1 MYFAYRIGPCPTASG
16 STDLAMMFSALASIT
31 RGVVLQHAHPRE
43 IHFLITDTR
52 KAFASPAAL
61 FIALPGPRQHGH
73 TFVADAYRAG
83 IRQFVLEATV
93 DIAAYPDANFF
104 LASSS
109 MQALQDLA
117 VYAREHART
126 QDVIAITGSNGKT
139 IVKELLSQ
147 FLADG
152 PAPIVKSPGSYNS
165 QIGVALS
172 VWALHGR
179 TDSPTCVFE
188 AGISRPGEMI
198 RLERMI
204 APTQGIFTNIGSA
217 HDEGFA
223 SPEEKVREKL
233 LLFKRCHTVVYC
245 ADHPLV
251 HSLIR
256 HTYPDKKL
264 VSWGTAPHAV
274 WQLTGQGDQLTLSSA
289 TDVCTFALTARDSAT
304 RENILHAIVTMLSRG
319 TSPARI
325 PLLLDQ
331 IKQVPMRLQHIEGI
345 HNCRVVDDTYN
356 IDLEGLRVS
365 LELLSGELRPKKTV
379 ILSDVFQTGLTPQA
393 MVAKVGETLK
403 RYALYRVVAIGPLMA
418 AHRKILEALPFAVRV
433 FPSVEDFLQAFSP
446 EDFHDEAILVK
457 GARAFRLE
465 RIVQRLQRKHYQA
478 VMEIDIK
485 AMVDNLNF
493 FRNRLQP
500 GVKTMVMVK
509 AFAYGSGSGEVAAM
523 LAYHRVDYLGVAYPS
538 EGAELRS
545 QFIHLPIMVMNPSLQ
560 HVPLLLA
567 HQLEPSVYSLSFLEG
582 LVLALAGEE
591 KIKIHLEL
599 ETGMNRLGLA
609 EEEWDRV
616 IDILR
621 AHPNVQVV
629 SVFSHLAGADEPEHD
644 AYSREQAAVFLRGY
658 EKITSAL
665 NIRPLRHLLNSAGIL
680 RLPEFQ
686 FDMVRLGIG
695 LYGVSPTAE
704 PVPGLTPVATLK
716 TTISQIKRVA
726 GGGTV
731 GYGRRGTAVDD
742 RTIATIAIGYADGF
756 SRAFSNGR
764 GSVWLNGHLAPV
776 IGNVCM
782 DMTMIDITGID
793 AREGDEVIVF
803 GSGRPIHEAARA
815 IGTIPYELLTST
827 SERVKREFFTESL

>member
-1 MYFAYRIGPCPTASG
+1 MLPMTFS
-16 STDLAMMFSALASIT
+16 DLASLTAGS
-31 RGVVLQHAHPRE
+31 VLQQAHGSD

-52 KAFASPAAL
+52 KAFASAEAL

-73 TFVADAYRAG
+73 AFIADAYRAG
-83 IRQFVLEATV
+83 IRQFVVEAAIEV
-93 DIAAYPDANFF
+93 GAYADANFF
-104 LASSS
+104 LAESSLRT
-109 MQALQDLA
+109 LQDLA
-117 VYAREHART
+117 LHAREHART

-152 PAPIVKSPGSYNS
+152 PNPVVKNPGSYNS
-165 QIGVALS
+165 QMGVALS

-179 TDSPTCVFE
+179 TDSPTCIFE
-188 AGISRPGEMI
+188 AGISQPGEMA
-198 RLERMI
+198 RLEHMI

-223 SPEEKVREKL
+223 SREEKVREKL
-233 LLFKRCHTVVYC
+233 LLFARCHTVVYC
-245 ADHPLV
+245 ADHPLIDA
-251 HSLIR
+251 LMR
-256 HTYPDKKL
+256 ETYPNKNR
-264 VSWGTAPHAV
+264 VSWGRATHAV
-274 WQLTGQGDQLTLSSA
+274 WQLAEQGDQITLS
-289 TDVCTFALTARDSAT
+289 TTTETCTFTLTARDSAT
-304 RENILHAIVTMLSRG
+304 RENILHSVVMLLSRG
-319 TSPARI
+319 TPPARI
-325 PLLLDQ
+325 LLLLDQ
-331 IKQVPMRLQHIEGI
+331 IKQVPMRLQRIEGI
-345 HNCRVVDDTYN
+345 HHCRVVDDTYN

-365 LELLSGELRPKKTV
+365 LEFLSGELRPKKTV
-379 ILSDVFQTGLTPQA
+379 ILSDVFQTGLTPEST
-393 MVAKVGETLK
+393 VAKVVEILK
-403 RYALYRVVAIGPLMA
+403 RHALHRVLAIGPMMV
-418 AHRKILEALPFAVRV
+418 AHRTLLQALSFAVHV
-433 FPSVEDFLQAFSP
+433 FPSVEDFLR
-446 EDFHDEAILVK
+446 DFVPDDFRDEAILVK

-465 RIVQRLQRKHYQA
+465 RIVQRLQRKHYNA

-493 FRNRLQP
+493 FRNRLQR

-509 AFAYGSGSGEVAAM
+509 AFAYGSGSEEVAGM

-545 QFIHLPIMVMNPSLQ
+545 HFIQLPIMVMNPSLH

-567 HQLEPSVYSLSFLEG
+567 HGLEPSVYSLSFLEG
-582 LVLALAGEE
+582 LVLTLAGEQE
-591 KIKIHLEL
+591 IKIHLEL

-609 EEEWDRV
+609 ESEWSRA

-621 AHPNVQVV
+621 AHPNVQVA
-629 SVFSHLAGADEPEHD
+629 SVFSHLAGADEPQHD
-644 AYSREQAAVFLRGY
+644 DYSREQAAVFLRGY

-716 TTISQIKRVA
+716 TTISQIKKVSS
-726 GGGTV
+726 GTTV
-731 GYGRRGTAVDD
+731 GYGRKGKAAGD
-742 RTIATIAIGYADGF
+742 RTLATIAIGYADGF
-756 SRAFSNGR
+756 SRAFSNGK
-764 GSVWLNGHLAPV
+764 GKVLVNGHLAPV

-793 AREGDEVIVF
+793 AREGDEVIIF
-803 GSGRPIHEAARA
+803 GSGRPIHEVARA